1 MHLAYTWVTLSMQK
15 TCQVYMNS
23 TQVNMRA
30 AHVQRDGGSA
40 RVLLF
45 IVVGTQVHQ
54 K

>member
-1 MHLAYTWVTLSMQK
+1 MQES
-15 TCQVYMNS
+15 CQVYMS
-23 TQVNMRA
+23 FAQVNMRVA
-30 AHVQRDGGSA
+30 QVQRDGGSA